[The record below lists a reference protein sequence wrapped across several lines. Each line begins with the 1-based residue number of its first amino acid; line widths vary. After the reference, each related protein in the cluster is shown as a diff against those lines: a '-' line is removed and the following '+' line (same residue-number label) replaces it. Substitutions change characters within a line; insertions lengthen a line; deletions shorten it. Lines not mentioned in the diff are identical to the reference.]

1 MCFRIGYFVSPH
13 YNAELDTTSHS
24 DEGTAAQQAQT
35 ACKGPQLFDAESEF
49 EPRSVCLHSI
59 PKVMFMVTKT
69 KTHKIWQG
77 KCLIQCPYFIE
88 EEVIQKYENYISIY
102 FIEV

>member
-59 PKVMFMVTKT
+59 PKVMFMVTKS

-88 EEVIQKYENYISIY
+88 EEVIQKYENYISIH
-102 FIEV
+102 